1 MDLYCLNYNNYYN
14 RIIKKEETIDG
25 YLPYLLDRVMTN
37 IAFNPSDGVT
47 TNQILNWND
56 VSVPDY
62 IVVASGNEIVSRWFV
77 IEMSRTRNGQYSL
90 VLKRDLIVD
99 HYQPI
104 INAPCFIEKATLNQD
119 DPMIF
124 NSEDMTFNQIK
135 TSETLLKDKSESPW
149 IVGYYAKDF
158 VDPNDS
164 NSSLTASDIELNI
177 EADIKLNTNINQWE
191 YYNYIQTKNNYYSAE
206 TKGVFIKYIQSITV
220 DGYSNLSYPRPDKDF
235 IKKDGT
241 IDVFLQSTSGTSL
254 ISQAS
259 TLSEMFERTRLFRS
273 NLNFSIIDEN
283 LSEYSTKEI
292 TISEEFVQNLLDLNN
307 KIISYTDE
315 NQNTVY
321 KRIEAIL
328 SRDGKYEQVIP
339 GTNTFNELNNNLNN
353 LINQNYYSGTA
364 NDKTFEIEVT
374 YKKVFMTL
382 KDITSVKCSTKI
394 KNSSNRYNVNDQPY
408 SMFAIPFGS
417 VNVKNTGASGWNNFT
432 TEPEISLKTAYS
444 LIEKYSGSGTIYD
457 VQLLPYC
464 PIQNV
469 ITNNAEIDLN
479 NDGRLFSLIVGS
491 DNKNY
496 GIILNCNSN
505 TFSFNIDYEI
515 NVDNKKITN
524 ETETYRLCSPNFNGN
539 FEFNPAK
546 NNGVKYFNVDC
557 EYKPF
562 SPYIHLNPNFNGL
575 YGKDFNDA
583 RGLICGGDF
592 SLTQISDNWNTYQIQ
607 NKNYKEIFN
616 RQIQNMEINN
626 SIQKEKEIWGAVAGS
641 VQGTVSGAVAG
652 GMIGGPWGAV
662 AGGIVGAGSS
672 IAGGIRDVQLN
683 QRLRNEA
690 LDYTKD
696 QFGYQLGNIKALP
709 DNLTQVSS
717 YNPNNKIF
725 PILEYYTCTD
735 IEKQALEN
743 KLKYNGMT
751 VMRIGTIAE
760 FIRTERTYIKGKLIR
775 LEGIS
780 DDFHIVN
787 EISNEIFKGVFI

>member
-14 RIIKKEETIDG
+14 RIIKKEETIEG

-56 VSVPDY
+56 ISMPDY
-62 IVVASGNEIVSRWFV
+62 IVVASGTDIVSRWFV

-104 INAPCFIEKATLNQD
+104 INSPCFIEKATLNQD

-124 NSEDMTFNQIK
+124 NREDMTFNQIK

-164 NSSLTASDIELNI
+164 NSSLTASDIELNV

-191 YYNYIQTKNNYYSAE
+191 YYSFIGTHTYKLEPQAIDINYIQTE
-206 TKGVFIKYIQSITV
+206 VV
-220 DGYSNLSYPRPDKDF
+220 DGFSKLTYPRTSVDIANRSGSNRTFTYPGNSQTTL
-235 IKKDGT
+235 ISSKKDLSSFRERINLFSSNVNWDL
-241 IDVFLQSTSGTSL
+241 IDNN
-254 ISQAS
+254 I
-259 TLSEMFERTRLFRS
+259 
-273 NLNFSIIDEN
+273 N
-283 LSEYSTKEI
+283 EYATKQI
-292 TISEEFVQNLLDLNN
+292 TITEEFVSELLSLHN

-315 NQNTVY
+315 NQNTIF
-321 KRIEAIL
+321 KRINVVQSEGYSSDSVSIN
-328 SRDGKYEQVIP
+328 
-339 GTNTFNELNNNLNN
+339 TNTFNELNNNLLN
-353 LINQNYYSGTA
+353 LISQNFYSGSA
-364 NDKTFEIEVT
+364 NEHTFSVSVMNT
-374 YKKVFMTL
+374 YVWLSLKK
-382 KDITSVKCSTKI
+382 ITTVKCSTKI
-394 KNSSNRYNVNDQPY
+394 KNSSNRYNVNNQPY

-417 VNVKNTGASGWNNFT
+417 INIKNTGASGWNDFI

-491 DNKNY
+491 DDKNY

-505 TFSFNIDYEI
+505 TFSFNINYEI
-515 NVDNKKITN
+515 NIDNKKITN

-575 YGKDFNDA
+575 YGEDFNDA

-607 NKNYKEIFN
+607 NKNYQEIFN
-616 RQIQNMEINN
+616 RQIQNIEINN
-626 SIQKEKEIWGAVAGS
+626 SIQKEKEIWGAVAGA

-652 GMIGGPWGAV
+652 GMMGGPWGAV
-662 AGGIVGAGSS
+662 AGGIVGAVSS
-672 IAGGIRDVQLN
+672 VAGGIRDVQLN
-683 QRLRNEA
+683 QRLRNDA

-735 IEKQALEN
+735 VEKQALEN

>member
-14 RIIKKEETIDG
+14 RIIKKEDDLNG
-25 YLPYLLDRVMTN
+25 YLPYLLDTIKTN
-37 IAFNPSDGVT
+37 INFNPNDGVST
-47 TNQILNWND
+47 TQILNWND
-56 VSVPDY
+56 SSFPDY
-62 IVVASGNEIVSRWFV
+62 IVVADYDEIISRWFV
-77 IEMSRTRNGQYSL
+77 IEMSRTRTGQYSL
-90 VLKRDLIVD
+90 TLKRDLIAD
-99 HYQPI
+99 HFEPI

-135 TSETLLKDKSESPW
+135 TSETLLKDKSERPW
-149 IVGYYAKDF
+149 IVGYYATDF
-158 VDPNDS
+158 VDPDDS
-164 NSSLTASDIELNI
+164 NSSLTASDIELSI
-177 EADIKLNTNINQWE
+177 DADIKLNTNINEWE
-191 YYNYIQTKNNYYSAE
+191 YYNYIGSNIYKLIPSGIQIY
-206 TKGVFIKYIQSITV
+206 YIQTEVV
-220 DGYSNLSYPRPDKDF
+220 DGYSHITYPSA
-235 IKKDGT
+235 
-241 IDVFLQSTSGTSL
+241 DVDTANRSGRNNYFQYPGKSNTTL
-254 ISQAS
+254 ISSKTDISSFRERIDMFSANVNWNLIDNNINEYATRQIKITEELAS
-259 TLSEMFERTRLFRS
+259 E
-273 NLNFSIIDEN
+273 
-283 LSEYSTKEI
+283 
-292 TISEEFVQNLLDLNN
+292 LLTLNN

-315 NQNTVY
+315 NQNTIL
-321 KRIEAIL
+321 KRISAREFSGSTFDAV
-328 SRDGKYEQVIP
+328 SMN
-339 GTNTFNELNNNLNN
+339 TNTFNELNNNLLN
-353 LINQNYYSGTA
+353 LINENYYSGSA
-364 NDKTFEIEVT
+364 NEHTFSVDVT
-374 YKKVFMTL
+374 SKYIFISLNK
-382 KDITSVKCSTKI
+382 ITTVKCSTKI

-417 VNVKNTGASGWNNFT
+417 LNIKNTGASGWIDFT
-432 TEPEISLKTAYS
+432 TDPEISLKTAYS

-515 NVDNKKITN
+515 IVENKKITN

-546 NNGVKYFNVDC
+546 NDGVKYFNVDC

-562 SPYIHLNPNFNGL
+562 SPYIHLNPNFSGL
-575 YGKDFNDA
+575 YGEDFNDA

-592 SLTQISDNWNTYQIQ
+592 SLTQISDNWKTYQIQ
-607 NKNYKEIFN
+607 NKNYQEIFN
-616 RQIQNMEINN
+616 RQIQNIEVNN
-626 SIQKEKEIWGAVAGS
+626 SVQKEKEIWGAVSGA

-652 GMIGGPWGAV
+652 GMMGGPWGAV
-662 AGGIVGAGSS
+662 AGGIIGAGSS

-683 QRLRNEA
+683 QKLRNESM
-690 LDYTKD
+690 DYTKD
-696 QFGYQLGNIKALP
+696 LFGYQLGNIKALP

-735 IEKQALEN
+735 VEKQALEN

-760 FIRTERTYIKGKLIR
+760 FIRTEKTYIKGKLIR

-780 DDFHIVN
+780 DDFHIIN
-787 EISNEIFKGVFI
+787 EISNEIFKGAFI

>member
-14 RIIKKEETIDG
+14 RIIKKEDDLNG
-25 YLPYLLDRVMTN
+25 YLPYLLDTIKINTN
-37 IAFNPSDGVT
+37 FNPNDGVST
-47 TNQILNWND
+47 TQILNWND
-56 VSVPDY
+56 ASFPDY
-62 IVVASGNEIVSRWFV
+62 IVVADFDEIISRWFV

-90 VLKRDLIVD
+90 TLKRDLIAD
-99 HYQPI
+99 HFEPI

-164 NSSLTASDIELNI
+164 NYSLTASDIELTV
-177 EADIKLNTNINQWE
+177 EPDIKLNTNINQWE
-191 YYNYIQTKNNYYSAE
+191 YFNYIGSNTYKLEPKAIKIYYIQTE
-206 TKGVFIKYIQSITV
+206 VV
-220 DGYSNLSYPRPDKDF
+220 DGFSNLTYPRANVD
-235 IKKDGT
+235 T
-241 IDVFLQSTSGTSL
+241 ANRSGPNNTFQYPGKSNTTL
-254 ISQAS
+254 ISS
-259 TLSEMFERTRLFRS
+259 KRDLSSFSERINIFSS
-273 NLNFSIIDEN
+273 NVNWDLIDN
-283 LSEYSTKEI
+283 NITEYATKQI
-292 TISEEFVQNLLDLNN
+292 TITEELASELLNLNN

-315 NQNTVY
+315 NQNTIF
-321 KRIEAIL
+321 KRINVKQSSGNSFDSVSIN
-328 SRDGKYEQVIP
+328 
-339 GTNTFNELNNNLNN
+339 TNTFNELNNNLLN
-353 LINQNYYSGTA
+353 LISQNFYSGSA
-364 NDKTFEIEVT
+364 NEHTFSVDVRNRNIVMSLKEIT
-374 YKKVFMTL
+374 T
-382 KDITSVKCSTKI
+382 VKCSTKI

-417 VNVKNTGASGWNNFT
+417 VNVKNTGASGWNDFI

-479 NDGRLFSLIVGS
+479 NDGSLFSLIVGS

-505 TFSFNIDYEI
+505 TFSFNINYEI
-515 NVDNKKITN
+515 NIDNKKITN

-575 YGKDFNDA
+575 YGMDFNDA

-607 NKNYKEIFN
+607 NKNYQEIFN

-760 FIRTERTYIKGKLIR
+760 FIRTEKTYIKGKLIR

-780 DDFHIVN
+780 DDFHIIN
-787 EISNEIFKGVFI
+787 EISNEIFKGAFI

>member
-14 RIIKKEETIDG
+14 RIIKKEETIEG

-56 VSVPDY
+56 VSMPDY
-62 IVVASGNEIVSRWFV
+62 IVVASGTEIVSRWFV

-164 NSSLTASDIELNI
+164 NSSLTASDIELTV
-177 EADIKLNTNINQWE
+177 EPDIKLNTNINQWE
-191 YYNYIQTKNNYYSAE
+191 YYSFIGSNTYKLEPKGIKIYYIQTE
-206 TKGVFIKYIQSITV
+206 VV
-220 DGYSNLSYPRPDKDF
+220 DGYSNLTYPRADVDTANRSGSNDIFQYPGKSNTTL
-235 IKKDGT
+235 ISSKKDLSSFRERINIFSSNVNWDL
-241 IDVFLQSTSGTSL
+241 IDNN
-254 ISQAS
+254 I
-259 TLSEMFERTRLFRS
+259 
-273 NLNFSIIDEN
+273 N
-283 LSEYSTKEI
+283 EYATKQI
-292 TISEEFVQNLLDLNN
+292 TITEEFASELLSLNN

-315 NQNTVY
+315 NQNTIL
-321 KRIEAIL
+321 KRINVRQSSGNSFDSVSIN
-328 SRDGKYEQVIP
+328 
-339 GTNTFNELNNNLNN
+339 TNTFNELNNNLLN
-353 LINQNYYSGTA
+353 LISQNYYSGSA
-364 NDKTFEIEVT
+364 NEHTFSVDVSNRNVVISLKEIT
-374 YKKVFMTL
+374 T
-382 KDITSVKCSTKI
+382 VKCSTKI

-417 VNVKNTGASGWNNFT
+417 INVKNTGASEWNDFI

-491 DNKNY
+491 DEKNY

-515 NVDNKKITN
+515 NIDNKKITN

-575 YGKDFNDA
+575 YGEDFNDA

-607 NKNYKEIFN
+607 NKNYQEIFN

-626 SIQKEKEIWGAVAGS
+626 SIQKEKEIWGAVSGS
-641 VQGTVSGAVAG
+641 VQGAVSGAVAG
-652 GMIGGPWGAV
+652 GMIGGPLGAV
-662 AGGIVGAGSS
+662 AGGIVGAGAS

>member
-14 RIIKKEETIDG
+14 RIIKKEETIEG

-56 VSVPDY
+56 VSMPDY
-62 IVVASGNEIVSRWFV
+62 IVVASGTEIVSRWFV

-164 NSSLTASDIELNI
+164 NSSLTVSDIELSI
-177 EADIKLNTNINQWE
+177 DADIKLNTNINEWE
-191 YYNYIQTKNNYYSAE
+191 YYNYIGSNIYKLE
-206 TKGVFIKYIQSITV
+206 PRGIKIFYIQTEVV
-220 DGYSNLSYPRPDKDF
+220 DGYTQLTYPRA
-235 IKKDGT
+235 
-241 IDVFLQSTSGTSL
+241 DVDTANRSGINDYFQYPGKSNTTL
-254 ISQAS
+254 ISS
-259 TLSEMFERTRLFRS
+259 KRDISSFKERVNIFSSNVNWNLIDN
-273 NLNFSIIDEN
+273 NLN
-283 LSEYSTKEI
+283 EYATKQIKI
-292 TISEEFVQNLLDLNN
+292 TEEFASELLSLNN

-315 NQNTVY
+315 NQNTIL
-321 KRIEAIL
+321 KRINVRESLGNTFDAVSIN
-328 SRDGKYEQVIP
+328 
-339 GTNTFNELNNNLNN
+339 TNTFNELNNNLLN
-353 LINQNYYSGTA
+353 LISQNYYSGSA
-364 NDKTFEIEVT
+364 NEHTFSVDVTSRSVYISLREVT
-374 YKKVFMTL
+374 T
-382 KDITSVKCSTKI
+382 VKCSTKI

-417 VNVKNTGASGWNNFT
+417 LNIKNTGASDWTDFT

-515 NVDNKKITN
+515 IVENKKITN

-575 YGKDFNDA
+575 YGMDFNDA

-607 NKNYKEIFN
+607 NKNYQEIFN

-652 GMIGGPWGAV
+652 GMIGGPLGAV
-662 AGGIVGAGSS
+662 AGGIIGAGSS

-735 IEKQALEN
+735 VEKQALEN
-743 KLKYNGMT
+743 KLNYNGMT

-760 FIRTERTYIKGKLIR
+760 FIRTDRSYIKGKLIR